1 MNNNTVTNDKN
12 ISLGDIEISQETLEI
27 IAGIATN
34 EVDGVEGMYGKF
46 TAEVTELFGHKNHQK
61 GINLSTTDY
70 GRLAIDVYCYLQYGL
85 NIPQVVK
92 EIQHNIKS
100 QVLHMTE
107 IDLAEVNIHIV
118 DIVPPKSE
126 TGKIFDFST
135 RRVTE

>member
-1 MNNNTVTNDKN
+1 MNNNTIANDKN

-27 IAGIATN
+27 ISGIATN
-34 EVDGVEGMYGKF
+34 EIDGVEGMYGNF

-70 GRLAIDVYCYLQYGL
+70 DQLAIDVYCYLQYGV

-92 EIQHNIKS
+92 EIQSNIKS
-100 QVLHMTE
+100 QVLYMTE

-118 DIVPPKSE
+118 DIVPPKNE
-126 TGKIFDFST
+126 AAQTFDFSK